1 MTSLKIVCGQAPA
14 LPNKRRLPYPFKPAR
29 SQTPDETGKGPP
41 HVFTE
46 PHNTRSHQVVSCNS
60 EHGIPHSALDRSAM
74 LMPVTNIAGERDM
87 SDRLRRS
94 LALALSLACI
104 WSAPSAAMLIRT
116 VNMSFEGVASGN
128 QFSPPSVS
136 VLFAAAAPISEF
148 EVTDVRVKGGALS
161 DFAEQS
167 DTQYSATLT
176 VSDAGSGCGSVSIV
190 IAEQSL
196 IIGGGPNAYSTLYG
210 EWGTCPIPTA
220 PPLSLISLG
229 VLLILLGGLGLR
241 RFRPTDHRPVS

>member
-1 MTSLKIVCGQAPA
+1 MS
-14 LPNKRRLPYPFKPAR
+14 
-29 SQTPDETGKGPP
+29 TG
-41 HVFTE
+41 F
-46 PHNTRSHQVVSCNS
+46 
-60 EHGIPHSALDRSAM
+60 PHSALDRSAM
-74 LMPVTNIAGERDM
+74 LVATASIAGERDM

-148 EVTDVRVKGGALS
+148 EVTDVRVTGGALS
-161 DFAEQS
+161 DFAKQS

-176 VSDAGSGCGSVSIV
+176 VGDAGSGCGSVSIV

-229 VLLILLGGLGLR
+229 ALLILLATLGLR
-241 RFRPTDHRPVS
+241 RFRPTDRRPMS

>member
-1 MTSLKIVCGQAPA
+1 M
-14 LPNKRRLPYPFKPAR
+14 
-29 SQTPDETGKGPP
+29 
-41 HVFTE
+41 
-46 PHNTRSHQVVSCNS
+46 RSHRVVSCAS
-60 EHGIPHSALDRSAM
+60 EHRASLSALDRSAM
-74 LMPVTNIAGERDM
+74 LVVIASIASERDM

-148 EVTDVRVKGGALS
+148 EVSDVRVTGGALS
-161 DFAEQS
+161 DFAKQS
-167 DTQYSATLT
+167 DTQYRATLT
-176 VSDAGSGCGSVSIV
+176 VSDVGSGCGSVSIV

-196 IIGGGPNAYSTLYG
+196 VIGGGPNAYSTLYG

-229 VLLILLGGLGLR
+229 ALLILLGSLGLR
-241 RFRPTDHRPVS
+241 RFRPNSHRKLN

>member
-1 MTSLKIVCGQAPA
+1 M
-14 LPNKRRLPYPFKPAR
+14 
-29 SQTPDETGKGPP
+29 
-41 HVFTE
+41 
-46 PHNTRSHQVVSCNS
+46 RSHRVVSCGS
-60 EHGIPHSALDRSAM
+60 ERRASPHSALDRSIDRSAM
-74 LMPVTNIAGERDM
+74 LVVIASIASERDM

-148 EVTDVRVKGGALS
+148 EVSDVRVTGGALS
-161 DFAEQS
+161 DFAKQS
-167 DTQYSATLT
+167 DTQYRATLT
-176 VSDAGSGCGSVSIV
+176 VSDVGSGCGSVSIV

-196 IIGGGPNAYSTLYG
+196 VIGGGPNAYSTLYG

-229 VLLILLGGLGLR
+229 ALLILLGSLGLR
-241 RFRPTDHRPVS
+241 RFRPSSHRKLN

>member
-1 MTSLKIVCGQAPA
+1 MPITS
-14 LPNKRRLPYPFKPAR
+14 
-29 SQTPDETGKGPP
+29 
-41 HVFTE
+41 
-46 PHNTRSHQVVSCNS
+46 
-60 EHGIPHSALDRSAM
+60 
-74 LMPVTNIAGERDM
+74 IAGERDM

-136 VLFAAAAPISEF
+136 VLFAAAAPINEF
-148 EVTDVRVKGGALS
+148 EVTDVRVTGGALS
-161 DFAEQS
+161 DFAKQS

-229 VLLILLGGLGLR
+229 AMLILLGSLGLR
-241 RFRPTDHRPVS
+241 RFRPTDHRKVS

>member
-1 MTSLKIVCGQAPA
+1 ML
-14 LPNKRRLPYPFKPAR
+14 
-29 SQTPDETGKGPP
+29 
-41 HVFTE
+41 
-46 PHNTRSHQVVSCNS
+46 VV
-60 EHGIPHSALDRSAM
+60 
-74 LMPVTNIAGERDM
+74 IASIASERDM

-94 LALALSLACI
+94 LALALSLAYI
-104 WSAPSAAMLIRT
+104 WSSPSAAMFIST

-148 EVTDVRVKGGALS
+148 EVSDVRVTGGALS
-161 DFAEQS
+161 DFAKQS
-167 DTQYSATLT
+167 DTQYRATLT
-176 VSDAGSGCGSVSIV
+176 VSDVGSGCGSVSIV

-196 IIGGGPNAYSTLYG
+196 VIGGGPNAYSTLYG

-229 VLLILLGGLGLR
+229 ALLILLGSLGLR
-241 RFRPTDHRPVS
+241 RFRPSSHRKLN

>member
-1 MTSLKIVCGQAPA
+1 M
-14 LPNKRRLPYPFKPAR
+14 
-29 SQTPDETGKGPP
+29 
-41 HVFTE
+41 
-46 PHNTRSHQVVSCNS
+46 RSHRVVSRGS
-60 EHGIPHSALDRSAM
+60 EHRASPSALDRSAM
-74 LMPVTNIAGERDM
+74 LVVIASIASERDM

-148 EVTDVRVKGGALS
+148 EVSDVRVTGGALS
-161 DFAEQS
+161 DFAKQS
-167 DTQYSATLT
+167 DTQYRATLT
-176 VSDAGSGCGSVSIV
+176 VSDVGSGCGSVSIV
-190 IAEQSL
+190 VAEQSL
-196 IIGGGPNAYSTLYG
+196 VIGGGPNAYSTLYG

-229 VLLILLGGLGLR
+229 ALLILLGSLGLR
-241 RFRPTDHRPVS
+241 RFRPNSHRKLN

>member
-1 MTSLKIVCGQAPA
+1 M
-14 LPNKRRLPYPFKPAR
+14 
-29 SQTPDETGKGPP
+29 
-41 HVFTE
+41 
-46 PHNTRSHQVVSCNS
+46 SHRYQ
-60 EHGIPHSALDRSAM
+60 RY
-74 LMPVTNIAGERDM
+74 
-87 SDRLRRS
+87 

-136 VLFAAAAPISEF
+136 VFFAAAAPISEF
-148 EVTDVRVKGGALS
+148 EVTDVRVTGGALS
-161 DFAEQS
+161 DFAKQS

-176 VSDAGSGCGSVSIV
+176 VSDVGAGCGSVSIV

-196 IIGGGPNAYSTLYG
+196 VIGGGPNAYSTLYG
-210 EWGTCPIPTA
+210 EGGTCPIPTT

-229 VLLILLGGLGLR
+229 VLLMLLGSLGLR
-241 RFRPTDHRPVS
+241 RFRPRGRRKVS